1 MGVLM
6 YEDYINKVVQYSHK
20 GVLVARP
27 ARGGRGHVG
36 EVVQRDEAM
45 FEMQHV

>member
-1 MGVLM
+1 M

-20 GVLVARP
+20 GGVQVARP

-36 EVVQRDEAM
+36 AVVQRVIAM
-45 FEMQHV
+45 LKMQHVLV